1 MEQKQRLGRDV
12 FIALA
17 AIGWADGKLDAEE
30 ADAIVRTA
38 LEEGLEIDEIEEIE
52 KATKAP
58 VEIGV
63 VDRAA
68 LSKEDRLFVYAV
80 ASWMTRLDGHVDPK
94 EVEALTKLGDVLKV
108 PDGAR
113 RSADGI
119 AQEIALLPEG
129 DRPLRFDLPRLRK
142 VIAERL
148 EEAQRRKTT
157 GGG

>member
-1 MEQKQRLGRDV
+1 MSEQQRLGRDV

-17 AIGWADGKLDAEE
+17 AVGWADGKLDSEE

-38 LEEGLEIDEIEEIE
+38 LEEGLDLDQIAEIE
-52 KATKAP
+52 KATQEP
-58 VEIGV
+58 VAMSV
-63 VDRAA
+63 VDRSA

-80 ASWMTRLDGHVDPK
+80 ASWMTRLDGVVDTK
-94 EVEALTKLGDVLKV
+94 ELAALEQLGEALKV
-108 PDGAR
+108 PDAAR
-113 RSADGI
+113 KSADGI

-148 EEAQRRKTT
+148 EASARRKPA
-157 GGG
+157 